1 MVIGNGMLA
10 KAFYSYIKTESVLIY
25 ASGVSNS
32 SENSDESF
40 QREISLLENCIKQN
54 PNSLIVYFS
63 TCSISDESLKETKY
77 VQHKKNI
84 EKYIKEKAKK
94 FIVFRLP
101 IVIGNTKNNFTLFNF
116 LKDRLSS
123 NEEIF
128 IQKNAF
134 RYLVDIED
142 ISNVLS
148 EVIDSG
154 EFLNSIIDV
163 SFDKSIS
170 VLEMTNV
177 MKKELQS
184 KSSIHII
191 DGGGSYHINDLQL
204 HNFISSKKIN
214 FLKQYNEEV
223 LKKYLKK
230 TIEV

>member
-10 KAFYSYIKTESVLIY
+10 KAFYSYIETEGVIIY

-63 TCSISDESLKETKY
+63 TCSVSDESLKETKY

-101 IVIGNTKNNFTLFNF
+101 IVIGNTINNFTLFNF

-134 RYLVDIED
+134 RYLVDID
-142 ISNVLS
+142 DVSNVLS
-148 EVIDSG
+148 KLIDCD

-163 SFDKSIS
+163 TFSNTIS
-170 VLEMTNV
+170 VLDISNI
-177 MKKELQS
+177 MKRELQS
-184 KSSIHII
+184 KSKITII
-191 DGGGSYHINDLQL
+191 NGGGSYYIKDTRFQKFMSNKEIT
-204 HNFISSKKIN
+204 FSEK
-214 FLKQYNEEV
+214 YNEEV
-223 LKKYLKK
+223 LKKYAKK
-230 TIEV
+230 TI